1 MNNHPNTQNND
12 APAAS
17 QNGGPDAQLAR
28 RRVAELRPHP
38 HASEVPALSA
48 DEYDAL
54 KADLAQRGLQVPLE
68 ITATGVVLDGHA
80 RLRAALELGLA
91 ELEVLV
97 VEPADELEH
106 ILRAA
111 LVRRQLSPSQ
121 RAALALKL
129 APFEQLRTKARER
142 QLGNLRIQQLEVATL
157 PARGK
162 RTREVI
168 AELAGASPRTVADA
182 ITVHD
187 GDPALFERV
196 LEGKIA
202 AHTAARRVRRATR
215 DQAIGP
221 PPPLPHGPFELILA
235 DPPWQLGSP
244 DSDRAPEAHYGC
256 LPTDE
261 IEALQVPAAEH
272 AVLYLWAVCS
282 LLPEALQVMAAW
294 GFGYR
299 TTMVWVKDKLGLGA
313 WVRHRHELLLIGR
326 KGSFSPPEPADR
338 PDSVIEAT
346 RDRHSQKP
354 ACLYELLERAYPQA
368 SKVELFARTARPGW
382 AVWGNQAPLQVAT

>member
-17 QNGGPDAQLAR
+17 QNGSPGAQLAR

-54 KADLAQRGLQVPLE
+54 KADLSQRGLQVPLE
-68 ITATGVVLDGHA
+68 ITAGGLVLDGHA

-111 LVRRQLSPSQ
+111 LLRRQLSPSQ

-129 APFEQLRTKARER
+129 ASYEQLRQQAKER
-142 QLGNLRIQQLEVATL
+142 QRANLRQSTEVATL

-221 PPPLPHGPFELILA
+221 PPPLPEGPFELILA
-235 DPPWQLGSP
+235 DPPWELGSP
-244 DSDRAPEAHYGC
+244 DSDRAPENHYPC
-256 LPTDE
+256 MPLAE
-261 IEALQVPAAEH
+261 IEALQVPAADN
-272 AVLYLWAVCS
+272 AVLYLWALSS
-282 LLPEALQVMAAW
+282 LLPEAIQVMQSW
-294 GFGYR
+294 GFSYR
-299 TTMVWVKDKLGLGA
+299 TGRVWVKHAIGPGQ
-313 WVRHRHELLLIGR
+313 WVRHRHEHLLIGR

-338 PDSVIEAT
+338 PDSVIEA
-346 RDRHSQKP
+346 RRERHSQKP
-354 ACLYELLERAYPQA
+354 DCVYHDLERAYPYA
-368 SKVELFARTARPGW
+368 TKVELFARTARPGW
-382 AVWGNQAPLQVAT
+382 AAWGNQAPQQEST